1 MGAAATIEVSFLDKK
16 TGKMISDEEI
26 EKLNK
31 QAQEVLDSFD
41 FSDKFYAGFASV
53 DAYSQ
58 LAVYHK
64 KESEVVRG
72 PWC

>member
-1 MGAAATIEVSFLDKK
+1 MGAAATIEVSFLDKS
-16 TGKMISDEEI
+16 GQMISDEEI
-26 EKLNK
+26 QKLNK

-41 FSDKFYAGFASV
+41 FSNKFYAGFASI

-58 LAVYHK
+58 MAVYHK
-64 KESEVVRG
+64 KESDIVRK